1 MSLLSTVLETFCL
14 QSKEKL
20 DPSKCELHYQKKKLD
35 LGTPVRFANL
45 PKDAKLELV
54 TGEDA
59 SSETCL
65 DSAHTV
71 CLTGFADEGLAKS

>member
-1 MSLLSTVLETFCL
+1 MSPLSTVLESVCL
-14 QSKEKL
+14 QSKDKL
-20 DPSKCELHYQKKKLD
+20 DPSNCELHYQKKKLD

-59 SSETCL
+59 FSNTCL
-65 DSAHTV
+65 DSAHAV
-71 CLTGFADEGLAKS
+71 CPKGFADEGLAKS